1 MGKAG
6 KRKEMVED
14 RYVQEMH
21 VEVRCVKDFRANV
34 LLVKEA
40 LLVKDVCVCV
50 RRSATT
56 ATAATQ
62 NEAASPG
69 PKRATRPSPVL

>member
-1 MGKAG
+1 
-6 KRKEMVED
+6 MVED

-40 LLVKDVCVCV
+40 LLVKDVCVCKEKCHDCH
-50 RRSATT
+50 RCHT
-56 ATAATQ
+56 
-62 NEAASPG
+62 
-69 PKRATRPSPVL
+69 K

>member
-21 VEVRCVKDFRANV
+21 VEVRCVKEFRVKV

-40 LLVKDVCVCV
+40 CIKK
-50 RRSATT
+50 SATP
-56 ATAATQ
+56 ATQ

-69 PKRATRPSPVL
+69 PKRATRASPVP